1 MEPSKI
7 IDEIYEAAI
16 IPQFWTRTL
25 DRMAQIAGGEG
36 TLLFAAGQKDPQ
48 ILSSPAIEQFVQM
61 WISEGWISRDERGG
75 RLIPIAEPR
84 FLTDL
89 DAFTIEELDDITIY
103 RDFFWKIGFGWCA
116 GTTINSPTGDTV
128 VFSIER
134 RFKLGP
140 VEKDA
145 VAALDVLRRNFMKNG
160 LLLSRNKWDN
170 KLILS
175 GRDGESRLNRR

>member
-16 IPQFWTRTL
+16 IPQFSTRTL
-25 DRMAQIAGGEG
+25 ERMAQIAGGEG

-116 GTTINSPTGDTV
+116 EPRSTHQPATHHFID
-128 VFSIER
+128 ER